1 MQPHLSKLTAEEEAR
16 NKHGP
21 MCLYT
26 YSDEIRSTQKA
37 TIYFSEFTNYAQL
50 TLINRDEI
58 FVPREQLIRGLSP
71 GFNLELYYPGFP
83 ILRHLQHTAHLEKAK
98 VHKSLNF
105 NIATILNN
113 FCYISV
119 FSGQGISTGINGRK
133 YDYKY
138 NITRNT

>member
-1 MQPHLSKLTAEEEAR
+1 MEPHLSKLTAEEEAR
-16 NKHGP
+16 NRHGP

-37 TIYFSEFTNYAQL
+37 TIYFPEFTNCAQL

-71 GFNLELYYPGFP
+71 GFDLQVYYPGFP
-83 ILRHLQHTAHLEKAK
+83 ILRHLQHAAHLEKAR
-98 VHKSLNF
+98 VHMSLNF

-113 FCYISV
+113 LLHKCLFRSRYFNRHQWEKI
-119 FSGQGISTGINGRK
+119 
-133 YDYKY
+133 
-138 NITRNT
+138 